1 MQSDEKGVRNRGGGY
16 VLEVPCKYVFE
27 GNSLAVKWLS
37 ERIAK
42 EMVIVE
48 EVVTGN
54 KDIKPYIINCII
66 AFLSNRKQR
75 VVVHVDGTK
84 TWGSLRYNF
93 RPYSLLENGERHTS
107 FKS

>member
-27 GNSLAVKWLS
+27 GNSRAVKWLS

-54 KDIKPYIINCII
+54 KDIINCII

-84 TWGSLRYNF
+84 TAFEAINRGV
-93 RPYSLLENGERHTS
+93 P
-107 FKS
+107 